1 MCLLK
6 SHGTFNRL
14 HEYRELVE
22 HSNVA
27 SLPELA
33 SAFDESPND
42 VVWGHIESERP

>member
-1 MCLLK
+1 MCLLQ

-14 HEYRELVE
+14 HEYRKLVE
-22 HSNVA
+22 RTNVA

-42 VVWGHIESERP
+42 VVWGLIESERP